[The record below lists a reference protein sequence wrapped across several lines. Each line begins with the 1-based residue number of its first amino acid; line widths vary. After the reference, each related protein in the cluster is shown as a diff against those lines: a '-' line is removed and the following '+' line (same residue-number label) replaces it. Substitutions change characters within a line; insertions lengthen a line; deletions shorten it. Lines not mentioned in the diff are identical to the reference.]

1 MCHLCKQE
9 ILWSPFKGSGSSGSV
24 DPARVRVS
32 STGLEYLYMTN
43 AASFHNKQTRETFSV
58 MCFSSYPLLFR
69 VELLS
74 VQLVASAAL
83 SLQTNERAKSLY
95 CCNLLDQE
103 IRRAGN
109 TEKGIQMS
117 SNPANETRNLLS
129 SLQTSSHNGCFA
141 LNGRE
146 GGREREREPAHPICS
161 LCLSSLSAE
170 PLSNLP
176 LQS

>member
-1 MCHLCKQE
+1 
-9 ILWSPFKGSGSSGSV
+9 
-24 DPARVRVS
+24 
-32 STGLEYLYMTN
+32 MTN

-129 SLQTSSHNGCFA
+129 SLQTSSHNGCCFEWEG
-141 LNGRE
+141 GRE
-146 GGREREREPAHPICS
+146 GGRERAGASH
-161 LCLSSLSAE
+161 LL
-170 PLSNLP
+170 PLSELT
-176 LQS
+176 QR